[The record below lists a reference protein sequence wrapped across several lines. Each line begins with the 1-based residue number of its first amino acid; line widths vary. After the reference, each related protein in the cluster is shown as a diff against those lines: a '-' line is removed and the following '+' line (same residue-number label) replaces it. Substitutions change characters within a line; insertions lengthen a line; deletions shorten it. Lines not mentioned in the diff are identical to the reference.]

1 MVKNPLKKRLLR
13 ELKSDFGKYFVIFA
27 FLVLLIAFCSGFF
40 VATESM
46 QQAFDGSFEK
56 YNVENGHIIFNE
68 KPANEIVK
76 DIEENQNVKLYE
88 IFYKEVERDNEDTIR
103 IYKNRADVDK
113 ICVMEGELANKA
125 DEIALDRMYASNA
138 NLKVGDTVRIEGKDY
153 RITGLI
159 AMSDYTSLFKSNT
172 DLMFDA
178 QHFSVAQVSDAA
190 FEALP
195 DYSINYCYAWKYQ
208 NDVNTDKE
216 RETASDDLKDALVE
230 AVKAENV
237 KRAYAGELENFLT
250 ISDFVPEQD
259 NQAIHFAGDDIGGD
273 KSMITVLLYIVII
286 ILAFIFGVTTMN
298 TIEKESAVI
307 GTLRASGYTKKELII
322 HFMELPVI
330 VLVIG
335 AVVGNIIGYTG
346 MKYVCADM
354 YYGSYSLPAYV
365 TVWNGWAFVATT
377 VVPVI
382 LLVCINFFMLVK
394 MFRLSP
400 LKFLRHD
407 LSKKRKRKAV
417 KLPNWR
423 FLARFRTRIILQN
436 KSSYLIMFIG
446 IAFSNII
453 LLFGLV
459 MTPLLD
465 NYKKLVVDS
474 MPCAYQYVLKTKT
487 ETKTAGVEK
496 YALTSLDYV
505 RAKDLNDE
513 VSVYG
518 LQDNSKYFEIDFE
531 NDGVYISDGVA
542 EKYGFKVGDTI
553 TLNNEMEDEEYSF
566 AIAGIHTY
574 PSSLAVFMP
583 IENFRTTFDKAD
595 DYYSGYLSNV
605 RIEDIAEE
613 NIALTITQDDMTIV
627 ADQLSDSMGRMFYL
641 LIAFALLIYL
651 IVVYLLSKVVIEKN
665 ANAISI
671 VKILGYQN
679 GDVFRL
685 YVVSTI
691 IVVAISLVIT
701 IPLSDAA
708 LGGLWKA
715 IMSSYPGWL
724 SYKAPAYVLVEMP
737 LIGVVAYVVIGLLE
751 YRRIGRIP
759 METALKNVE

>member
-56 YNVENGHIIFNE
+56 YNIENGHIIFNE

-88 IFYKEVERDNEDTIR
+88 LFYKEVERDNEDTIR

-208 NDVNTDKE
+208 NEVNTDKE

-335 AVVGNIIGYTG
+335 AVVGNILGYTG

-382 LLVCINFFMLVK
+382 LLVCINFIMLVK
-394 MFRLSP
+394 MFKLSP

-595 DYYSGYLSNV
+595 DYYSGYLSDEK
-605 RIEDIAEE
+605 IEDIADE
-613 NIALTITQDDMTIV
+613 NIVLTITQDDMTIV

-651 IVVYLLSKVVIEKN
+651 IVVYLLSKVIIEKN

-691 IVVAISLVIT
+691 IVVAVSLVIT

-724 SYKAPAYVLVEMP
+724 SYKSPAYVLVEMP

-751 YRRIGRIP
+751 YRRIGKIP

>member
-1 MVKNPLKKRLLR
+1 
-13 ELKSDFGKYFVIFA
+13 
-27 FLVLLIAFCSGFF
+27 
-40 VATESM
+40 
-46 QQAFDGSFEK
+46 
-56 YNVENGHIIFNE
+56 
-68 KPANEIVK
+68 
-76 DIEENQNVKLYE
+76 
-88 IFYKEVERDNEDTIR
+88 
-103 IYKNRADVDK
+103 
-113 ICVMEGELANKA
+113 
-125 DEIALDRMYASNA
+125 
-138 NLKVGDTVRIEGKDY
+138 
-153 RITGLI
+153 
-159 AMSDYTSLFKSNT
+159 
-172 DLMFDA
+172 
-178 QHFSVAQVSDAA
+178 
-190 FEALP
+190 
-195 DYSINYCYAWKYQ
+195 
-208 NDVNTDKE
+208 
-216 RETASDDLKDALVE
+216 
-230 AVKAENV
+230 
-237 KRAYAGELENFLT
+237 
-250 ISDFVPEQD
+250 
-259 NQAIHFAGDDIGGD
+259 
-273 KSMITVLLYIVII
+273 
-286 ILAFIFGVTTMN
+286 
-298 TIEKESAVI
+298 
-307 GTLRASGYTKKELII
+307 
-322 HFMELPVI
+322 
-330 VLVIG
+330 
-335 AVVGNIIGYTG
+335 
-346 MKYVCADM
+346 
-354 YYGSYSLPAYV
+354 
-365 TVWNGWAFVATT
+365 
-377 VVPVI
+377 
-382 LLVCINFFMLVK
+382 MLVK
-394 MFRLSP
+394 MFKLSP

-487 ETKTAGVEK
+487 ETKTAGAEK
-496 YALTSLDYV
+496 YALTSLDYI
-505 RAKDLNDE
+505 RAKGLNDE
-513 VSVYG
+513 ISVYG

-531 NDGVYISDGVA
+531 NDGVYVSDGVA

-553 TLNNEMEDEEYSF
+553 TLNNEMEGEEYSF

-595 DYYSGYLSNV
+595 DYYSGYLSDAK
-605 RIEDIAEE
+605 IEDIADE
-613 NIALTITQDDMTIV
+613 NIVLTITQDDMTIV

-651 IVVYLLSKVVIEKN
+651 IVVYLLSKVIIEKN

-715 IMSSYPGWL
+715 ILSSYPGWL
-724 SYKAPAYVLVEMP
+724 SYKVPAYVLVEMP
-737 LIGVVAYVVIGLLE
+737 LIGAVAYAVIGLLE
-751 YRRIGRIP
+751 YRRIGKIP

>member
-27 FLVLLIAFCSGFF
+27 FLVILIAFCSGFF

-56 YNVENGHIIFNE
+56 YNIENGHIIFNE
-68 KPANEIVK
+68 KLANTIVN

-88 IFYKEVERDNEDTIR
+88 LFYKEVERDNEDTIR

-113 ICVMEGELANKA
+113 ISVMEGELASKS

-195 DYSINYCYAWKYQ
+195 DYSISYCYAWKYQ
-208 NDVNTDKE
+208 NEVNTDKE

-230 AVKAENV
+230 VVKAENV

-250 ISDFVPEQD
+250 VKDFVPEQD

-322 HFMELPVI
+322 HFMELPAI
-330 VLVIG
+330 VLVLG
-335 AVVGNIIGYTG
+335 AVVGNILGYTG

-354 YYGSYSLPAYV
+354 YYGSYSLPSYV

-382 LLVCINFFMLVK
+382 LLICINFFMLVK
-394 MFRLSP
+394 MFKLSP

-487 ETKTAGVEK
+487 ETKTAGAEK

-518 LQDNSKYFEIDFE
+518 LQDNSKYFEIDFD

-553 TLNNEMEDEEYSF
+553 TLNNEMEGEEYSF

-595 DYYSGYLSNV
+595 DYYSGYLSDEK
-605 RIEDIAEE
+605 IEDIAEE

-691 IVVAISLVIT
+691 IVVAISLLIT

-715 IMSSYPGWL
+715 ILSSYPGWL

-737 LIGVVAYVVIGLLE
+737 LIGVAAYVIIGLLE